1 LAVPALLWFA
11 ELCGITERTLERW
24 KKEPEFSERVKAI
37 VLAYSERALRGGLAR
52 REKRVAVLN
61 DMHDRMLTVIDERAE
76 DVGMQ
81 VVPGGKSGLITKQ
94 LKGIGKGED
103 FQVVEVY
110 EVDTALVRELRA
122 TQEQIAKEL
131 GQWVEK
137 RDVKVNS
144 ILFAPQSDSNRSRIS
159 FNFRACGISSRFGGA
174 LACEVRLARWCCCSS
189 RRWSPSFVIAWMLY
203 LPTCS
208 STTSISPPLISFSI
222 RA

>member
-1 LAVPALLWFA
+1 MSAKLTSKKHEKAARLVADDRHSDTRIA

-24 KKEPEFSERVKAI
+24 KKEPKFSERVQSI
-37 VLAYSERALRGGLAR
+37 VLTYSERALRGGLAR

-61 DMHDRMLTVIDERAE
+61 DMHDRMLTVIDERSE
-76 DVGMQ
+76 DLGMQ
-81 VVPGGKSGLITKQ
+81 AVPGGKSGLITKQ

-144 ILFAPQSDSNRSRIS
+144 ILFERMSQEELERYARDGTLPDWFAVATGSASRKEESSN
-159 FNFRACGISSRFGGA
+159 A
-174 LACEVRLARWCCCSS
+174 
-189 RRWSPSFVIAWMLY
+189 
-203 LPTCS
+203 
-208 STTSISPPLISFSI
+208 
-222 RA
+222 